1 MAQKAIYWL
10 LELAIH
16 NAHII
21 FNEKNVMAG
30 KKKVSL
36 LDFQWE
42 LVKQLCWAP
51 DADVEDDDEEGD
63 EDQEEVVVVPA
74 APRID
79 PASRLVGGHK
89 VHKMTIFPATRK
101 ANPQRPCRVCRKM
114 KDIRK
119 DTRFY
124 CKACNVPLCKEYCF
138 DRYHS
143 VQKYY

>member
-1 MAQKAIYWL
+1 
-10 LELAIH
+10 
-16 NAHII
+16 
-21 FNEKNVMAG
+21 MAG

-101 ANPQRPCRVCRKM
+101 ANPQRPCLQEDEGC
-114 KDIRK
+114 
-119 DTRFY
+119 
-124 CKACNVPLCKEYCF
+124 
-138 DRYHS
+138 
-143 VQKYY
+143 QKRHQILLQGFQRASLQGVLLR